1 MSGPTIVL
9 EQSFGDPAIERE
21 AAAAHGVSVV
31 GAVVNNSAEL
41 AAAAKNA
48 DAVIVRYLKV
58 DGEMMKRARWKV
70 IGRYGIGVDNVDIAT
85 ASSLGIAVIN
95 VPDYCVEEVAEHAVA
110 LVYSAWRGLRKANDL
125 VLADRW
131 TEWKEIGDIGRMSG
145 ATLGLVG
152 VGRIGTV
159 VARLL
164 RPAFGRIV
172 VYDPLSPAPPEGAER
187 VASLDELLAI
197 SDVVSLHCPL
207 TPETRLLMNA
217 RRLAQMKPN
226 SILVNVSRGE
236 LIDVDALPA
245 ALDARRPALAMLDV
259 LPQEPPARGA
269 TLLHHPRVF
278 LTPHVAWLSSA
289 SIDELRAKIAARTA
303 AYLVGKPGV
312 SIVNREALGAGV
324 A

>member
-1 MSGPTIVL
+1 MSGKTIVL
-9 EQSFGDPAIERE
+9 EQSFGDLAIERE

-31 GAVVNNSAEL
+31 GKVVASAAEL
-41 AAAAKNA
+41 ADAARDA
-48 DAVIVRYLKV
+48 DAIIVRYLKI

-70 IGRYGIGVDNVDIAT
+70 IGRYGIGVDNVDVEA
-85 ASSLGIAVIN
+85 ASRLGIAVIN

-110 LVYSAWRGLRKANDL
+110 LVYSAWRGLRAANDL
-125 VLADRW
+125 VLAGRW
-131 TEWKEIGDIGRMSG
+131 TEWKEIGEIGRMSQ

-152 VGRIGTV
+152 VGRIGSL
-159 VARLL
+159 VAKLL

-187 VASLDELLAI
+187 IASLDELLAT
-197 SDVVSLHCPL
+197 SDAVSLHCPL

-217 RRLAQMKPN
+217 RRLGQMKPN

-236 LIDVDALPA
+236 LIDIDALPA

-269 TLLHHPRVF
+269 SLLHHPRVF

-289 SIDELRAKIAARTA
+289 SIDELRAKVAARTA
-303 AYLVGKPGV
+303 AYLVGQTDV
-312 SIVNREALGAGV
+312 SVVNREALGAGV